1 MTALLPRQPVFNL
14 LWCCLVLWRGSGLG
28 GGMVEEVGG
37 DQVEAMF
44 DRVREEWEIFRV
56 DLFHLL

>member
-1 MTALLPRQPVFNL
+1 MVLLGFVA
-14 LWCCLVLWRGSGLG
+14 VLWVG